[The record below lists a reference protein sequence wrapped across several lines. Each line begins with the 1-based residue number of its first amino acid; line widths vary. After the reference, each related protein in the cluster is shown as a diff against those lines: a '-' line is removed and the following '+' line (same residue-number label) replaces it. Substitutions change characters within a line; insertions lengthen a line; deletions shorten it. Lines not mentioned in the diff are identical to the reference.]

1 MFEIEH
7 QIIPWIQN
15 LDQQKK
21 AIEGI
26 YDILSFFLS
35 SHIFY
40 RQLHF
45 SSQPGV
51 ANGFWEDEAESCLVV
66 ASLVLQLVFT
76 RFCKTSCFDRKRPV
90 SG

>member
-1 MFEIEH
+1 MNMSYNEGLFPDSKTESHNECNRCILKLELRNSK
-7 QIIPWIQN
+7 IWTS
-15 LDQQKK
+15 KK
-21 AIEGI
+21 KPIEGI

-51 ANGFWEDEAESCLVV
+51 ANGFWENEAENCLVV
-66 ASLVLQLVFT
+66 A
-76 RFCKTSCFDRKRPV
+76 
-90 SG
+90 